1 MDAGCTIVTNRQS
14 QTQQKPQYR
23 SGDGK
28 NKKRGTGIEPVTLR
42 AAIERSTTELP
53 ARRILLY
60 PPQITNASYKPYTVH
75 TLQFATR
82 HDNSYPNAPLKASY
96 NFVAAARTDE

>member
-1 MDAGCTIVTNRQS
+1 MDAGCTVVTNRQS
-14 QTQQKPQYR
+14 QTLQKPQYR

-28 NKKRGTGIEPVTLR
+28 NKKRG
-42 AAIERSTTELP
+42 ERSTTELP
-53 ARRILLY
+53 AHRILLY
-60 PPQITNASYKPYTVH
+60 TNASYKPDTVH

>member
-1 MDAGCTIVTNRQS
+1 MDAGCTVVTNRQS
-14 QTQQKPQYR
+14 QTLQKPQYR

-60 PPQITNASYKPYTVH
+60 PPQIKNASYKTYTVH

-82 HDNSYPNAPLKASY
+82 HDNSYPNAPLKTSY